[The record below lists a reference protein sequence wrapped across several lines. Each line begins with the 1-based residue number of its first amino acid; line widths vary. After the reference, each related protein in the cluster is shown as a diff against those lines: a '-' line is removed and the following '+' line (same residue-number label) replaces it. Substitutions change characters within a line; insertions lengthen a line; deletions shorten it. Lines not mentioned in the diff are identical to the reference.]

1 LKKGDQPPGARVN
14 IKLLL
19 ITSISWDC
27 LGGIKR
33 QTVVECHSTP
43 KSNPNSTPGNTT
55 GTITREKGR
64 PESM

>member
-1 LKKGDQPPGARVN
+1 MT

-19 ITSISWDC
+19 ITWISWDG

-43 KSNPNSTPGNTT
+43 KSTPKSTPGNTT

-64 PESM
+64 AESM

>member
-1 LKKGDQPPGARVN
+1 MT

-19 ITSISWDC
+19 ITWITWDG

-33 QTVVECHSTP
+33 QTLVGCHSTP
-43 KSNPNSTPGNTT
+43 KSTLKSTLGKTT

-64 PESM
+64 AESM